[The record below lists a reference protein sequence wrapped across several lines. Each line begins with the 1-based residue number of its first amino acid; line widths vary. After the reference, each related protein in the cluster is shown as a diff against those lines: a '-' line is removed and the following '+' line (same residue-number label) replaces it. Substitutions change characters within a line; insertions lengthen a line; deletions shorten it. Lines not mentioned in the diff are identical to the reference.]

1 MFVLVQYE
9 GEDKRYVVSDA
20 DVRNFAPHDID
31 DFERGKPYDVFR
43 AGNTTTRG
51 GFYKATIVHMT
62 ETEEEMKT
70 WRQNKRM
77 ASRKCSSKDGPPRK
91 KSKLNFQARAL
102 AKRSAE
108 DELMAQTSEM
118 EGTEGTSKAIS
129 LQSKVADLEARVK
142 ELEGLNKELQ
152 KALCAKV
159 LNMDSCV
166 LECGHGQPS
175 SHRAQP
181 GPPRAAVDPAP
192 FPDVNPADE
201 ARLPKAVGPTA
212 QVDNTVGITNEAGEV
227 RGSCWAWKLCARGC
241 MESPADIGQ

>member
-31 DFERGKPYDVFR
+31 DFERGKTYDVFW

-227 RGSCWAWKLCARGC
+227 REK
-241 MESPADIGQ
+241 

>member
-31 DFERGKPYDVFR
+31 DFERGKPYDVFW

-91 KSKLNFQARAL
+91 KSKLNFQASAL

-108 DELMAQTSEM
+108 DELMEQTSEM
-118 EGTEGTSKAIS
+118 EGTEGTSKAVS

-142 ELEGLNKELQ
+142 ELESLNKELQ

-159 LNMDSCV
+159 LNM
-166 LECGHGQPS
+166 G
-175 SHRAQP
+175 
-181 GPPRAAVDPAP
+181 
-192 FPDVNPADE
+192 
-201 ARLPKAVGPTA
+201 
-212 QVDNTVGITNEAGEV
+212 
-227 RGSCWAWKLCARGC
+227 
-241 MESPADIGQ
+241 M